1 MYFEEVKI
9 PCDLYGR
16 NATKF
21 NQNINSIKENI
32 WIRDIDKECNAKSL
46 LGLLSMG
53 LKKDKEVYIKTDS
66 SNYKFIFCQVK
77 DIISS
82 LENI

>member
-1 MYFEEVKI
+1 MYFEEIKI
-9 PCDLYGR
+9 PCDLCGR

-21 NQNINSIKENI
+21 NQGINTIKGNI
-32 WIRDIDKECNAKSL
+32 WIRDTDKECNAKSL

-53 LKKDKEVYIKTDS
+53 LKKDKEVHIETDS
-66 SNYKFIFCQVK
+66 SNYKLIFCQVK